1 QSSVDG
7 DVHIRFEILLNEVGS
22 QPEVSTSVA
31 QLGIRRIV
39 NEGIEDRMSFSV
51 CKKLVQLMQGNIWMV
66 PSSHGFAQSMGL
78 VLRFQLRPS

>member
-51 CKKLVQLMQGNIWMV
+51 CKKLVQVRISIKFPAYV
-66 PSSHGFAQSMGL
+66 FTCFR
-78 VLRFQLRPS
+78 VT